1 MSEQKN
7 KVKIKNILSKPLSA
21 EWKKNITCVV
31 MVTISTIIY
40 CLGVMWFL
48 QPASLYSG
56 GVTGIAQLI
65 SNTCDKFFGFH
76 WLKSNLGLLVLI
88 INIPILIYGWKKV
101 SKRFV
106 ICSVI
111 SIVLQ
116 TILMNDI
123 LSVPDFGINTGINPI
138 TGEMF
143 GNGPGEMDLLLL
155 SFIGG
160 FVSGV
165 GSSLALRYGT
175 STGGVD
181 VLAQALSFKKNMSIG
196 FMSLIVNVIVAI
208 LGAMVFGNPAV
219 LFYTIVRI
227 ISQSVI
233 TDKIHTAYN
242 FLKIEIVT
250 TKAEEVSQLLLS
262 DIGRGITVINAMG
275 AYTHS
280 EKSILEIIISS
291 YEMHRV
297 IDDAKRI
304 DPGVFI
310 TVSPVKRVVGNFK
323 RKTIA

>member
-1 MSEQKN
+1 MAKEAN
-7 KVKIKNILSKPLSA
+7 KKNIVIKPLSD
-21 EWKKNITCVV
+21 EWKKNIVCVV

-65 SNTCDKFFGFH
+65 ANTS
-76 WLKSNLGLLVLI
+76 LKLFNFPIELGLIVFL
-88 INIPILIYGWKKV
+88 INIPILIFGWKKV

-111 SIVLQ
+111 SIILQ
-116 TILMNDI
+116 TILMNK
-123 LSVPDFGINTGINPI
+123 LLPVVDFGINTGDNK
-138 TGEMF
+138 
-143 GNGPGEMDLLLL
+143 DLLLL
-155 SFIGG
+155 SFMGG

-165 GSSLALRYGT
+165 GSALALRYGT

-181 VLAQALSFKKNMSIG
+181 ILAQALSFKKNISIG
-196 FMSLIVNVIVAI
+196 FISLVVNVIIAI
-208 LGAMVFGNPAV
+208 LGAVVFGDPAV
-219 LFYTIVRI
+219 AFYTIVRI
-227 ISQSVI
+227 IVQSVV
-233 TDKIHTAYN
+233 TDKVHTAYN
-242 FLKIEIVT
+242 YLKVEIVT
-250 TKAEEVSQLLLS
+250 TKAEEVSQLLLT
-262 DIGRGITVINAMG
+262 DIGRGITVVNAMG

-280 EKSILEIIISS
+280 EKNILEIIISS

-310 TVSPVKRVVGNFK
+310 TVSPVKRVIGNFK

>member
-1 MSEQKN
+1 MSKKENIK
-7 KVKIKNILSKPLSA
+7 KIDIKPLSDD
-21 EWKKNITCVV
+21 WKKNIKCAV

-48 QPASLYSG
+48 EPAKLYSG

-65 SNTCDKFFGFH
+65 SNVFGKYFDI
-76 WLKSNLGLLVLI
+76 SIDIGI
-88 INIPILIYGWKKV
+88 IVFIMNIPILIFGWKKV

-106 ICSVI
+106 VCSVI

-116 TILMNDI
+116 TLLMNSI
-123 LSVPDFGINTGINPI
+123 LPVVDFGINSGLNPI
-138 TGEMF
+138 TGNVV
-143 GNGPGEMDLLLL
+143 GNGKGAMDLILL

-181 VLAQALSFKKNMSIG
+181 ILAQALSFKKNISIG
-196 FMSLIVNVIVAI
+196 FVSLIVNVVIAA

-219 LFYTIVRI
+219 LFYTIIRI
-227 ISQSVI
+227 IVQSVV

-242 FLKIEIVT
+242 FLKVEIVT
-250 TKAEEVSQLLLS
+250 TKQEELSQLLLS
-262 DIGRGITVINAMG
+262 DIGRGITVVNAMG

-280 EKSILEIIISS
+280 EKSILETIISS
-291 YEMHRV
+291 YEIHRV
-297 IDDAKRI
+297 VEDARKI

-310 TVSPVKRVVGNFK
+310 TVSPVKRVYGNFK

>member
-1 MSEQKN
+1 MSEKIN
-7 KVKIKNILSKPLSA
+7 VKKIDIKPLSDD
-21 EWKKNITCVV
+21 WKKNIKCAI

-48 QPASLYSG
+48 EPAKLYSG

-65 SNTCDKFFGFH
+65 SNVFGKYFDI
-76 WLKSNLGLLVLI
+76 SIDIGILVFM
-88 INIPILIYGWKKV
+88 INIPILIFGWKKV

-116 TILMNDI
+116 TLLMNSI
-123 LSVPDFGINTGINPI
+123 LPVVDFGINSGLNPI
-138 TGEMF
+138 TGNVV
-143 GNGPGEMDLLLL
+143 GNGKGAMDLILL

-181 VLAQALSFKKNMSIG
+181 ILAQALSFKKNISIG
-196 FMSLIVNVIVAI
+196 FVSLIVNIVVAT

-219 LFYTIVRI
+219 LFYTIIRI
-227 ISQSVI
+227 IVQSVI

-242 FLKIEIVT
+242 FLKVEIVT
-250 TKAEEVSQLLLS
+250 TKQEELSQLLLS
-262 DIGRGITVINAMG
+262 DIGRGITIVNAMG

-280 EKSILEIIISS
+280 EKSILETIISS
-291 YEMHRV
+291 YEIHRV
-297 IDDAKRI
+297 VEDARKI

-310 TVSPVKRVVGNFK
+310 TVSPVKRVYGNFK

>member
-1 MSEQKN
+1 MIEESSK
-7 KVKIKNILSKPLSA
+7 KKIVIKPLSDN
-21 EWKKNITCVV
+21 WKKNIICVI

-48 QPASLYSG
+48 EPASLYSG

-65 SNTCDKFFGFH
+65 SNTTDKLFNFKIEIGIIVF
-76 WLKSNLGLLVLI
+76 L
-88 INIPILIYGWKKV
+88 INIPVLIFGWKKV

-106 ICSVI
+106 VCSVI

-116 TILMNDI
+116 TVLMNSGVI
-123 LSVPDFGINTGINPI
+123 PMIDFGINTGVNPI
-138 TGEMF
+138 TGLMV
-143 GNGPGEMDLLLL
+143 GNGSGTLDLLLL

-165 GSSLALRYGT
+165 GSALALRYGT

-181 VLAQALSFKKNMSIG
+181 ILAQAISFKKNISIG
-196 FMSLIVNVIVAI
+196 FLSLVVNVIIAI
-208 LGAMVFGNPAV
+208 LGAIVFGNPAV
-219 LFYTIVRI
+219 AFYTIVRI
-227 ISQSVI
+227 IVQSVV
-233 TDKIHTAYN
+233 TDKVHTAYN
-242 FLKIEIVT
+242 FLKVEIVT
-250 TKAEEVSQLLLS
+250 TKADEVSQLLLT
-262 DIGRGITVINAMG
+262 DIGRGITIVNAIG
-275 AYTHS
+275 AYTHA

-297 IDDAKRI
+297 IEDARRI

-310 TVSPVKRVVGNFK
+310 TISPVRRVIGNFK

>member
-1 MSEQKN
+1 MSKKESIK
-7 KVKIKNILSKPLSA
+7 KIDIKPLSDD
-21 EWKKNITCVV
+21 WKKNIKCGV

-48 QPASLYSG
+48 EPAKLYSG

-65 SNTCDKFFGFH
+65 SNIFGKYF
-76 WLKSNLGLLVLI
+76 NVPIDIGILVFI
-88 INIPILIYGWKKV
+88 INIPILIFGWKKV

-106 ICSVI
+106 VCSVI

-116 TILMNDI
+116 TLLMNSI
-123 LSVPDFGINTGINPI
+123 LPVVDFGINSGLNPI
-138 TGEMF
+138 TGNVV
-143 GNGPGEMDLLLL
+143 GNGKGAMDLILL

-181 VLAQALSFKKNMSIG
+181 ILAQALSFKKNISIG
-196 FMSLIVNVIVAI
+196 FVSLVVNVVVAT

-219 LFYTIVRI
+219 LFYTIIRI
-227 ISQSVI
+227 IVQSVI

-242 FLKIEIVT
+242 FLKVEIVT
-250 TKAEEVSQLLLS
+250 TKQEEMSQLLLS
-262 DIGRGITVINAMG
+262 DIGRGITVVSAMG

-291 YEMHRV
+291 YEIHRV
-297 IDDAKRI
+297 VEDARKI

-310 TVSPVKRVVGNFK
+310 TVSPVKRVYGNFK

>member
-1 MSEQKN
+1 MS
-7 KVKIKNILSKPLSA
+7 KIKNIKKMDIKPLSDD
-21 EWKKNITCVV
+21 WKKNIKCAV
-31 MVTISTIIY
+31 MVTISTVIY

-48 QPASLYSG
+48 EPATLYSG

-65 SNTCDKFFGFH
+65 SNTLNKFFNFRIDIGV
-76 WLKSNLGLLVLI
+76 LVFLM
-88 INIPILIYGWKKV
+88 NIPILIFGWKKV

-106 ICSVI
+106 VCSVI

-116 TILMNDI
+116 TLLMNSI
-123 LSVPDFGINTGINPI
+123 LPVIDFGINTGVNPI
-138 TGEMF
+138 TGNVV
-143 GNGPGEMDLLLL
+143 GNGNGEMDLILLA
-155 SFIGG
+155 FIGG

-181 VLAQALSFKKNMSIG
+181 ILAQALSFKKNISIG
-196 FMSLIVNVIVAI
+196 FVSLVVNVVVAT

-219 LFYTIVRI
+219 LFYTIIRI
-227 ISQSVI
+227 IVQSVI

-242 FLKIEIVT
+242 FLKVEIVT
-250 TKAEEVSQLLLS
+250 TKQEELAQLLLS
-262 DIGRGITVINAMG
+262 DIGRGVTIVSAMG

-291 YEMHRV
+291 YEIHRV
-297 IDDAKRI
+297 VDDARKI

-310 TVSPVKRVVGNFK
+310 TVSPVKRVIGNFK